1 MTMIAPDELL
11 VRDVPDGALYSTSRF
26 SPHSVY
32 LDGVHWRVSDD
43 QGLWYPAN
51 TSSVLPSDT
60 LVTIVSL
67 GWSRAKISPRAL
79 ERSALKFW
87 RAC

>member
-1 MTMIAPDELL
+1 MTDPGDELL
-11 VRDVPDGALYSTSRF
+11 VRDVPDGALYSDSRF

-32 LDGVHWRVSDD
+32 LDGLHWRVSDD
-43 QGLWYPAN
+43 HGLWYPAN
-51 TSSVLPSDT
+51 TASTLRSDT

-67 GWSRAKISPRAL
+67 GWTRAKLSPRAL

-87 RAC
+87 RDR